1 MRYNRNMW
9 TVYLVKINEKQYVGI
24 TSKGLDWRRR
34 RHLVEARR
42 GLTKTVF
49 HNSLAKNQETSVWS
63 VLAQVD
69 SKEEAILLEKRYIK
83 DLNTLFPNGLNLTK
97 GGDGFW
103 GIRHTKESKQ
113 KISKGNLGLKRSKVT
128 KKRISNATRGL
139 SKRPQTQIEKDLKSI
154 ARGSKPFDVFLK
166 DGTFLGRWTN
176 KSDCSKKLNISRS
189 AIIRALKI
197 KTHNYNSKYIIKEVV
212 GA

>member
-1 MRYNRNMW
+1 MW
-9 TVYLVKINEKQYVGI
+9 TVYLVKINKKQYVGI
-24 TSKGLDWRRR
+24 TSKGLDWRKR

-49 HNSLAKNQETSVWS
+49 HNSLAKNHEIAVWS
-63 VLAQVD
+63 ILDQVN

-103 GIRHTKESKQ
+103 GTRHTKESKQ
-113 KISKGNLGLKRSKVT
+113 KISQGNLGLKRSKVT

-139 SKRPQTQIEKDLKSI
+139 SKRPQTQTEKDLKSI
-154 ARGSKPFDVFLK
+154 ARGSKPFEVYLK

-189 AIIRALKI
+189 VIIRALKI

-212 GA
+212 DA